1 MAGAAKMRFSLLQP
15 LSDVPIA
22 VVDTETTG
30 VSAAFG
36 DRIIEVGIARIE
48 RGEIVAEY
56 EQLIDPGRRISGGV
70 SALTG
75 ISQSMVA
82 GKPRFVD
89 QLPAMLS
96 ILEGA
101 AILGHNVGFDL
112 SFLNAE
118 FRRATL
124 SIGQALGM
132 VPILDTVRI
141 ARRRFGRG
149 GNSLPILS
157 RRLGVEP
164 TASHRALADA
174 QTTAAVF
181 ERLMEPMGGYAVTLC
196 DALAHQGGAFDL
208 TRIDGPSVLPLELE
222 EALESGRPVKM
233 DYLDARGSPTQR
245 VIQPLH
251 IRRHNDELLLVAYCH
266 LRDDRRTFKLERI
279 VRLTRLESHHDEPS
293 PKLQESPE
301 MSDKQVGQ
309 PKR

>member
-1 MAGAAKMRFSLLQP
+1 MLQSLA
-15 LSDVPIA
+15 DVPIA

-48 RGEIVAEY
+48 GGRIVAEY
-56 EQLIDPGRRISGGV
+56 QQLIDPGRRISAGV

-75 ISQSMVA
+75 ISQQMVA

-118 FRRATL
+118 FRRAAL
-124 SIGQALGM
+124 SISQALGTI
-132 VPILDTVRI
+132 PILDTVRI

-149 GNSLPILS
+149 GNSLPVLS

-164 TASHRALADA
+164 VASHRALADA
-174 QTTAAVF
+174 KTTAAVF
-181 ERLMEPMGGYAVTLC
+181 ERLLEPLGGYAISLC
-196 DALAHQGGAFDL
+196 DAQAHQGGAIDL
-208 TRIDGPSVLPLELE
+208 ARIDGQSVLPLELE
-222 EALESGRPVKM
+222 EALEFGRPVKM
-233 DYLDARGSPTQR
+233 DYLDARGSQTQR

-251 IRRHNDELLLVAYCH
+251 IRRHNGELLLVAYCH
-266 LRDDRRTFKLERI
+266 LREDRRTFKLERI
-279 VRLTRLESHHDEPS
+279 VRLIRSDRLEIAAATMAELG
-293 PKLQESPE
+293 PKPQIRIPN
-301 MSDKQVGQ
+301 Q
-309 PKR
+309 